1 MGIVNDLEAS
11 VLSTTQWSDLEIQ
24 IFGLFEVHKML
35 VKHLHQSVTLVNG
48 FLQGAGRRSNVV
60 VTEVPYCKESITPDN
75 VYVLD
80 TGLKV
85 WQVSPNSTWF
95 SHY

>member
-1 MGIVNDLEAS
+1 MMWRPVFCPLPSGVTWKFKYLD
-11 VLSTTQWSDLEIQ
+11 
-24 IFGLFEVHKML
+24 FFEVHKML

-60 VTEVPYCKESITPDN
+60 VTELPYCKESITPDN

>member
-1 MGIVNDLEAS
+1 MGVVNDREAS

-24 IFGLFEVHKML
+24 IFGVFVVHKML

-48 FLQGAGRRSNVV
+48 FLQGGRRSNVV

-80 TGLKV
+80 NGLKV
-85 WQVSPNSTWF
+85 WQVSPNSTWV

>member
-1 MGIVNDLEAS
+1 
-11 VLSTTQWSDLEIQ
+11 
-24 IFGLFEVHKML
+24 ML

-85 WQVSPNSTWF
+85 WQVSPNSSWF
-95 SHY
+95 MQSLLICYLSHTYTQTQTYIDIHLNGWIQDY